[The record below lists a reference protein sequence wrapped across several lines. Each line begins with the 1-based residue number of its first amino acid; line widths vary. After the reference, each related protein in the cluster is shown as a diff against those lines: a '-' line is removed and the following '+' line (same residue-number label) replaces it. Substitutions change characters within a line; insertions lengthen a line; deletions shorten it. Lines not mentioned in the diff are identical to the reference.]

1 MLTMARLQFLLF
13 PDIPE
18 VAAAAGAM
26 ALVRPGGWIRD
37 ARGDR
42 GGKKA

>member
-1 MLTMARLQFLLF
+1 MLTMARLLF

-26 ALVRPGGWIRD
+26 TLVRPGGWIRD